1 MNSKG
6 FSMKRKIVITGL
18 CLLALLSAGWVLR
31 LAAKQQTR
39 KINTA
44 PAPPLRVEPA
54 KESDGAGKTV
64 AAARA
69 FLATLD
75 DAGRAKVSFTFN
87 SDQKSK
93 WSNLPVGIY
102 KRNGLRWGDLSAAQR
117 EATLKLLATALSKQG
132 LQKVKEIMEG
142 DEVLKLSDSGRGG
155 GPGGPIFGR
164 DEYYLALLGAPS
176 LTEPWMIQ
184 FGGHHLA
191 INLTIV
197 GKSNVLTPSLP
208 AAQPATYKLNGETVR
223 PLGRENDRA
232 FALINSLD
240 ATQQKQAILPYQV
253 GELVLG
259 AGEDGKTIEPEG
271 VKVSALNAAQ
281 KEKLLDLVYEWV
293 GILNDEAAA
302 AKMAEIKAS
311 LPETWFAWSGP
322 TTQGSAAYF
331 RIQGPTLFIE
341 YSPQRMRGGGLDLNH
356 IHTIY
361 RDPTNDY
368 GARLV
373 KR

>member
-1 MNSKG
+1 
-6 FSMKRKIVITGL
+6 MKRKMIITGL
-18 CLLALLSAGWVLR
+18 CFFLLLSAGWVLR
-31 LAAKQQTR
+31 AAQQQTR
-39 KINTA
+39 KINTT

-54 KESDGAGKTV
+54 KGSDATGKTV
-64 AAARA
+64 AAAKA

-75 DAGRAKVSFTFN
+75 DAGRGKVSFAFD

-93 WSNLPVGIY
+93 WSNLPVGAY
-102 KRNGLRWGDLSAAQR
+102 KRNGLRWGDLSTAQR
-117 EATLKLLATALSKQG
+117 DAALKLLATALSKQG

-142 DEVLKLSDSGRGG
+142 DEVLKNPPGGAPQGGRGG
-155 GPGGPIFGR
+155 GGPNFGR
-164 DEYYLALLGAPS
+164 DEYYLAFHGAPS

-191 INLTIV
+191 INLTIA

-208 AAQPATYKLNGETVR
+208 AAQPATYKLNGETMR
-223 PLGRENDRA
+223 PLGRENDKG
-232 FALINSLD
+232 FVLINSLD
-240 ATQQKQAILPYQV
+240 AAQQKQAILPFQV
-253 GELVLG
+253 SNLVLG

-271 VKVSALNAAQ
+271 IKVSALNAAQ
-281 KEKLLDLVYEWV
+281 KEKLLDVVHEWV
-293 GILNDEAAA
+293 GILNDEGAA
-302 AKMAEIKAS
+302 AKMAEIKAN
-311 LPETWFAWSGP
+311 LAETWFAWSGP
-322 TTQGSAAYF
+322 TTPGSGAYY
-331 RIQGPTLFIE
+331 RIQGPTLLIE
-341 YSPQRMRGGGLDLNH
+341 YSPQAIRGGGGLDTTH